1 MLGKSFLAGFIRPI
15 TGPDPATRDRLRRLG
30 KTLQTGDL
38 VLFAGKG
45 WLSGIIRLFTRS
57 HWTHVGVVVRPR
69 GWSEPMVLEAS
80 GMSEVV
86 DQLSGKKV
94 PGVTLACFH
103 TRVAEYDGD
112 VAIRRRNGRTLS
124 PARERLFHRLAARF
138 HLRPYKNFL
147 WSLFLDMVCGMERH
161 QGFPSVF
168 CSELVAELY
177 RRVGWLAP
185 EARTSRFVPGDFAG
199 EGAGYGRVC
208 EHMASIEVIKSSAAP
223 SPDTVATD
231 HRTAAHGK
239 LPRRQ

>member
-57 HWTHVGVVVRPR
+57 HWTHVGVVVRLR
-69 GWSEPMVLEAS
+69 GWSEPMVLEA
-80 GMSEVV
+80 
-86 DQLSGKKV
+86 
-94 PGVTLACFH
+94 
-103 TRVAEYDGD
+103 
-112 VAIRRRNGRTLS
+112 
-124 PARERLFHRLAARF
+124 
-138 HLRPYKNFL
+138 
-147 WSLFLDMVCGMERH
+147 CGM
-161 QGFPSVF
+161 
-168 CSELVAELY
+168 SELVAELY

-208 EHMASIEVIKSSAAP
+208 ERMASIEVIKSSAAP
-223 SPDTVATD
+223 
-231 HRTAAHGK
+231 
-239 LPRRQ
+239 